1 MEAECEEKLKL
12 MEAEMNR
19 FEAEIAVPVLPP
31 PPPPRQVIGSNTYR
45 QVQKQLE
52 QQQTVVV
59 PPLAGPM
66 PFPPMLAPVPGG
78 FPGIPP
84 PPPPPP
90 LPPPPPPPPMLIP
103 HQVQRAALGMRNG
116 FDPGMHAMGIPPGAH
131 MMAPPPPTGFLGHPL
146 EHQPFMPTAMPP
158 NMENPVVPITTVA
171 PIVSA
176 TPKLYVAKPELPDH
190 LMENVS
196 SEHGAMIGG
205 MGMEYHTEDHVNTQ
219 APPQV
224 SMPMVPSIS
233 QMSTAQMNDRKL
245 GKKWK
250 GGSGG
255 GGGGGGGTPGGGA
268 GSSAMQNARGGGGGR
283 GDKSKPTVVPL
294 MSITVNP
301 GIVASMGED
310 PSTQKK
316 PKRTKKIIRVAG
328 GQQWEDNSLSEWDD
342 DDYRIFC
349 GDLGNDV
356 TDEVLT
362 RAFSKYQS
370 FLKAKVVRDK
380 RTNKTK
386 GFGFVS
392 FKDPQDFIK
401 AMKEMNGRYVGS
413 RPIKL
418 RKSTWKNRN
427 LDMARKKEKEKA
439 ALIGL
444 LAGR

>member
-1 MEAECEEKLKL
+1 MEAECEDKLKL

-59 PPLAGPM
+59 PPLTGPM
-66 PFPPMLAPVPGG
+66 PFPPMLTPVPGG
-78 FPGIPP
+78 FAGIPP
-84 PPPPPP
+84 PPPPPS

-103 HQVQRAALGMRNG
+103 HQVQRSALGMRNG
-116 FDPGMHAMGIPPGAH
+116 FDPGMHGMGIPPGPH
-131 MMAPPPPTGFLGHPL
+131 LLPPPPPTGFLGHPL
-146 EHQPFMPTAMPP
+146 EHQQFMTAAMPP
-158 NMENPVVPITTVA
+158 TMENPVVPMTTVE

-196 SEHGAMIGG
+196 GEHDPSGLGV
-205 MGMEYHTEDHVNTQ
+205 EYHGEDQMNNQ
-219 APPQV
+219 NPPQMMQMMSSSSQV
-224 SMPMVPSIS
+224 SA
-233 QMSTAQMNDRKL
+233 AQMIDRKL

-250 GGSGG
+250 GAGNMGAGAIGG
-255 GGGGGGGTPGGGA
+255 GGGSGG
-268 GSSAMQNARGGGGGR
+268 MQHARGGGGGR

-301 GIVASMGED
+301 GIVASLGED

-328 GQQWEDNSLSEWDD
+328 GQQWEDNSLAEWDD

>member
-19 FEAEIAVPVLPP
+19 FEAEIAVPVIPPPP

-59 PPLAGPM
+59 PTLGAPM
-66 PFPPMLAPVPGG
+66 AFPPILTPVPGG
-78 FPGIPP
+78 FAGIPP

-103 HQVQRAALGMRNG
+103 HQVQRNAMMNEMHGMG
-116 FDPGMHAMGIPPGAH
+116 VGGGH
-131 MMAPPPPTGFLGHPL
+131 MMPPPPAGFLGHPM
-146 EHQPFMPTAMPP
+146 EHQAFIPPVITALEPAMNSPLSA
-158 NMENPVVPITTVA
+158 VT

-176 TPKLYVAKPELPDH
+176 TPKLYVAKPEIPDH
-190 LMENVS
+190 IPEIGEGEGSITVAGVDYHSEEGVTQSAPQISIPLATTS
-196 SEHGAMIGG
+196 SNLNS
-205 MGMEYHTEDHVNTQ
+205 NT
-219 APPQV
+219 AG
-224 SMPMVPSIS
+224 S
-233 QMSTAQMNDRKL
+233 DKKL
-245 GKKWK
+245 VKKWK
-250 GGSGG
+250 GAVVGSGASV
-255 GGGGGGGTPGGGA
+255 TSVVSVA
-268 GSSAMQNARGGGGGR
+268 GSSSTSVNRNIGGR
-283 GDKSKPTVVPL
+283 GDKSKPSVVPL
-294 MSITVNP
+294 MSINVNP
-301 GIVASMGED
+301 GIVASLGD
-310 PSTQKK
+310 DSSAPKK
-316 PKRTKKIIRVAG
+316 AKKSKKIIRTAG
-328 GQQWEDNSLSEWDD
+328 GQQWEDNSLTEWDD

-401 AMKEMNGRYVGS
+401 AMKEMNG
-413 RPIKL
+413 K
-418 RKSTWKNRN
+418 
-427 LDMARKKEKEKA
+427 
-439 ALIGL
+439 
-444 LAGR
+444 